1 MPPVI
6 SVRDM
11 TKTYKVGEH
20 SVHALRSI
28 SLDVDPGEFVAVIG
42 PSGSGKSTLMH
53 ILGCLDQPT
62 SGQYFL
68 DGKDVSRLSDDE
80 VSLVRNKQIG
90 FVFQGFNLLTR
101 TSALEN
107 VELPLLYGSSNL
119 SASERR
125 NRAMAALTS
134 VGLES
139 RADHHTN
146 QLSGG
151 QQQRVAIA
159 RALLNNP
166 SILLADEPT
175 GNLDS
180 KTSVEVMEIFQSLQR
195 ERGITIVL
203 ITHEMD
209 VAQYGSRIIS
219 FKDGNIISDVPN
231 GSRRHAS
238 GELGDFAAVTEGVA

>member
-1 MPPVI
+1 MNPVI
-6 SVRDM
+6 SVRSL
-11 TKTYKVGEH
+11 TKTYHVGEH
-20 SVHALRSI
+20 QVHALRSI
-28 SLDVDPGEFVAVIG
+28 SLDIYPGEFVSVIG

-68 DGKDVSRLSDDE
+68 DGRDVSRLSDDE
-80 VSLVRNKQIG
+80 ISLVRNKQIG

-107 VELPLLYGSSNL
+107 VELPLLYGTGNV
-119 SASERR
+119 SAAERR
-125 NRAMAALTS
+125 KRAMAALES

-139 RADHHTN
+139 RWDHHTN

-180 KTSVEVMEIFQSLQR
+180 KTSIEVMEIFQSLQR

-209 VAQYGSRIIS
+209 VAAYGSRIMT
-219 FKDGNIISDVPN
+219 FKDGNILTDVAN
-231 GSRRHAS
+231 DSRRHAS
-238 GELGDFAAVTEGVA
+238 GELESLPIAVEEVR